1 MKSKTLIATTILL
14 ICTFFISCDTFKD
27 NEFSNNIESI
37 KNLDGVW
44 QLKTVSR
51 NGIDITN
58 TMDFSQFRLNL
69 NIDGSYTLEN
79 YLPFAVKKDGTWRV
93 DDPQYPF
100 NLIFRENNS
109 NTDVTIGLNYPI
121 VNGKRIISIS
131 LSPGCSNNTYIY
143 EFDKMIITK

>member
-14 ICTFFISCDTFKD
+14 IFTFFISCDTFKD
-27 NEFSNNIESI
+27 NEFSNYNESYKNI
-37 KNLDGVW
+37 DGVW

-58 TMDFSQFRLNL
+58 TMNFSQFRLNL
-69 NIDGSYTLEN
+69 NADGSYTLEN
-79 YLPFAVKKDGTWRV
+79 YLPFAVKKDGKWRV

-109 NTDVTIGLNYPI
+109 NNDVTISLKYPI
-121 VNGKRIISIS
+121 VDGKRVISIS
-131 LSPGCSNNTYIY
+131 LSPGCKNNTYIY
-143 EFDKMIITK
+143 EFEKMIKTK

>member
-1 MKSKTLIATTILL
+1 MKSKTLIASTILL
-14 ICTFFISCDTFKD
+14 IFTIFISCDTFKD
-27 NEFSNNIESI
+27 KEFSNYNESI
-37 KNLDGVW
+37 KNIDGVW

-69 NIDGSYTLEN
+69 NVNGNYTLEN
-79 YLPFAVKKDGTWRV
+79 YLPFTVKKDGQWKV

-100 NLIFRENNS
+100 KLILRENNS
-109 NTDVTIGLNYPI
+109 NNDVTIGLQYPI
-121 VNGKRIISIS
+121 VNGKRIISMS

-143 EFDKMIITK
+143 VFEKIDKTK

>member
-1 MKSKTLIATTILL
+1 MKSKTLIVTTILL
-14 ICTFFISCDTFKD
+14 ICTFFNSCDTFKD

-79 YLPFAVKKDGTWRV
+79 YLPFAVKKDGKWRV

-109 NTDVTIGLNYPI
+109 TTDVTIGLKYPI
-121 VNGKRIISIS
+121 VAGKRIISIS
-131 LSPGCSNNTYIY
+131 LSPGCHSNTYIY
-143 EFDKMIITK
+143 EFEKK